1 MYETEQGEGEEDMDK
16 GFNTK
21 TERDDQRRKDA
32 VQHKVGG
39 LRELKGMGNYGTGK
53 IETEDGKAM
62 AN

>member
-1 MYETEQGEGEEDMDK
+1 MGE

-32 VQHKVGG
+32 VQHKVGR
-39 LRELKGMGNYGTGK
+39 LRELKGMGNYGTGR
-53 IETEDGKAM
+53 IETEDGRAM